1 MKLTSFWM
9 RLTHGFSGSLYWSVC
24 AQAMLKP
31 ALKRAQWSLATERK
45 TKHNSHNNDN
55 KQQPNIPKPNRSLPI
70 VCQKRNSII
79 NIIITNRQEWPL
91 DFQWFSPTKSKK
103 AQGASDP
110 SCSCRGCIRRA
121 PPRRRPPLRRRRPHS
136 PLPQAPSWPQVAM
149 DPMAKCNGPSACTR
163 VQLSNNWKYWR
174 APKELKSPTKNGSN
188 LSSKSDQPAR
198 ICASLPARQTFEP
211 SRFLIHPQPKEVC
224 SKWPASAKEELCQ
237 VKTRA
242 CSIETAVWW
251 FSASAKRA
259 GRHQQGEISVTGF
272 WWLRHPF
279 VKAQNLID
287 VYSLVDNRRR
297 SAYQSR
303 EQTEPLR
310 NHTSRGFAA

>member
-45 TKHNSHNNDN
+45 TKHNSHNNYN

-149 DPMAKCNGPSACTR
+149 DPMAKCQWPKCMHEGPTFKQLKILKGPKRVEVPNKKWIKPFFKVRPTSAHLRKSSCETN
-163 VQLSNNWKYWR
+163 VR
-174 APKELKSPTKNGSN
+174 AKQILDTPPTKRGVFKVTSECERRIV
-188 LSSKSDQPAR
+188 SSENKSM
-198 ICASLPARQTFEP
+198 
-211 SRFLIHPQPKEVC
+211 
-224 SKWPASAKEELCQ
+224 
-237 VKTRA
+237 
-242 CSIETAVWW
+242 
-251 FSASAKRA
+251 
-259 GRHQQGEISVTGF
+259 
-272 WWLRHPF
+272 
-279 VKAQNLID
+279 
-287 VYSLVDNRRR
+287 
-297 SAYQSR
+297 
-303 EQTEPLR
+303 
-310 NHTSRGFAA
+310 